1 MRDTRIDILRFIGLA
16 MIILAHV
23 KPPELVSQLRN
34 FDVPLMVLVS
44 GMSFGLSYKVS
55 EPYFSYVWKRIKRL
69 VFPVWVFLSFYF
81 IALVMFNPTSLELN
95 IKTIVTSYALISGID
110 YVWII
115 RVFLL
120 VALVSPLLF
129 TLHQRT
135 VSDGRYFFIIAFGF
149 VVFEF
154 IRYLTLPYIDGG
166 LFKLIGLITHYL
178 IPFSLVFAVGLR
190 LTSLPK
196 KTLRL
201 LLIASTVICVGFT
214 IMLAIQFGRF
224 VPTQEFK
231 YPPSI
236 YYISYS
242 FIIAMILWMYAN
254 VIESILF
261 KIKLHSLVMFIANNS
276 IWIYLWHIPL
286 IKNMEVLFQGHTFT
300 AYVCIFSVA
309 TSVTFVQV
317 MSINKWIVPR
327 VINPTV
333 KKNIKM
339 ILTG

>member
-1 MRDTRIDILRFIGLA
+1 MRDTRIDVLRFIGLA

-81 IALVMFNPTSLELN
+81 LALAMFNPTSLELT

-120 VALVSPLLF
+120 VALVSPFLF
-129 TLHQRT
+129 MLHQRT
-135 VSDGRYFFIIAFGF
+135 VSDGRYFFIIALGF
-149 VVFEF
+149 LAFEF

-254 VIESILF
+254 AIESILF
-261 KIKLHSLVMFIANNS
+261 KIKVHSLVMFIANNS

-286 IKNMEVLFQGHTFT
+286 IKNMEVLFQGHTFI